1 MTKTKEQWA
10 EELEE
15 AQSLLD
21 QAIDIMKRYSR
32 ATDNDHFRRTV
43 VAHIEMAFS
52 PRHSWL
58 GGSGHTLAEEI
69 EQLWRGGE
77 GEGEE

>member
-21 QAIDIMKRYSR
+21 QAIQIMKSYVRG
-32 ATDNDHFRRTV
+32 TDNDYFRRTV

-52 PRHSWL
+52 PQHSWL
-58 GGSGHTLAEEI
+58 GGSDHTLAEEI
-69 EQLWRGGE
+69 ERLWSE
-77 GEGEE
+77 DEE